1 MSYKPDESVLMAY
14 LYDELSGEERV
25 LVEKYLLENPT
36 AKKELEAL
44 QGLRKMMSVVPDKE
58 VIAPPIVVEDSKQ
71 RFFWN
76 APFPIGIGIKTITS
90 IAASLLLLMIAGKI
104 MDVQVNYSG
113 NEVSI
118 RFGEPVH
125 KVTEQPQPGLT
136 AEEVQNMINSSVA
149 QNNQLVQASLNE
161 SQLKLDASIKK
172 NLAMNSNKINDLVQQ
187 ASRAS
192 QDEIREFVASLQ
204 NQNQQLVKDYFQLS
218 TSDQQ
223 KYIEGLLVDFSKYL
237 QQQRN
242 NDLETLNTRLTG
254 LEQNTT
260 VFKQETEQILASI
273 ISNAA
278 PAGNTRK
285 NY

>member
-36 AKKELEAL
+36 AMKELEAL
-44 QGLRKMMSVVPDKE
+44 QHLRKMMSTISDKE

-76 APFPIGIGIKTITS
+76 APYFKTITS

-113 NEVSI
+113 NEVNMS
-118 RFGEPVH
+118 FGKPTTE
-125 KVTEQPQPGLT
+125 KIIEQPRQQGLT
-136 AEEVQNMINSSVA
+136 AEEVQAMINSSVA
-149 QNNQLVQASLNE
+149 QNNQVVQASLNE
-161 SQLKLDASIKK
+161 SQRKLDASISK
-172 NLAMNSNKINDLVQQ
+172 NLAMTSSKINNLVEQ
-187 ASRAS
+187 ASKAS
-192 QDEIREFVASLQ
+192 QEDIRQYVVGLQ

-223 KYIEGLLVDFSKYL
+223 KYIEGLLVDFAKYIK
-237 QQQRN
+237 QQHN
-242 NDLETLNTRLTG
+242 NDLETLNIRLTG

-273 ISNAA
+273 ISNAT
-278 PAGNTRK
+278 PANTRK

>member
-1 MSYKPDESVLMAY
+1 MSYKPDESLLMAY

-36 AKKELEAL
+36 AMKELESL
-44 QGLRKMMSVVPDKE
+44 QYLRKMMSTVSDKE
-58 VIAPPIVVEDSKQ
+58 VIAPPIVVEESKQ
-71 RFFWN
+71 RFLWN
-76 APFPIGIGIKTITS
+76 APYFKTITS

-113 NEVSI
+113 NEVSVS
-118 RFGEPVH
+118 FGKPAVDGIV
-125 KVTEQPQPGLT
+125 KQPIAQGLT
-136 AEEVQNMINSSVA
+136 AEEVQNMINSSMA
-149 QNNQLVQASLNE
+149 QNNQVVQASITE
-161 SQLKLDASIKK
+161 SQKKLDASISK
-172 NLAMNSNKINDLVQQ
+172 NLAMNSSKINDLVQQ

-192 QDEIREFVASLQ
+192 QDEIRQFVASLQ
-204 NQNQQLVKDYFQLS
+204 NQNQELVKDYFQLS

-254 LEQNTT
+254 LEQNAT

-273 ISNAA
+273 ISNAT
-278 PAGNTRK
+278 PANTRK

>member
-14 LYDELSGEERV
+14 LYDELPGEERV

-36 AKKELEAL
+36 AMKELESL
-44 QGLRKMMSVVPDKE
+44 QHLRKMMSVVADKE

-71 RFFWN
+71 RFFWS
-76 APFPIGIGIKTITS
+76 APYFKTITS

-104 MDVQVNYSG
+104 MGVQVNYSS
-113 NEVSI
+113 NEVSMS
-118 RFGEPVH
+118 FGEPGR
-125 KVTEQPQPGLT
+125 KVSEKPLQQGLT

-149 QNNQLVQASLNE
+149 QNNQVVQATLTE

-172 NLAMNSNKINDLVQQ
+172 NLAMNSTKINDLVQQ

-192 QDEIREFVASLQ
+192 QNEIQQFVAGLQ

-218 TSDQQ
+218 TADQQ

-278 PAGNTRK
+278 PSGNTSK

>member
-14 LYDELSGEERV
+14 LYDELSGEEKV

-36 AKKELEAL
+36 AVKELESL
-44 QGLRKMMSVVPDKE
+44 QHLRKMLSTISDKE
-58 VIAPPIVVEDSKQ
+58 VIAPPIVVEDNNQ

-76 APFPIGIGIKTITS
+76 APYFKTIS
-90 IAASLLLLMIAGKI
+90 AIAASLLLLMVAGNV

-113 NEVSI
+113 NEVSMS
-118 RFGEPVH
+118 FGKPTVD
-125 KVTEQPQPGLT
+125 KIVEQPLQQSLS
-136 AEEVQNMINSSVA
+136 AAQVQSMINNSMQ

-161 SQLKLDASIKK
+161 SQQKLDASISK
-172 NLAMNSNKINDLVQQ
+172 NLAMNSAKINNLVQQ

-192 QDEIREFVASLQ
+192 QDEIRQFVAGLQ

-218 TSDQQ
+218 ASDQQ
-223 KYIEGLLVDFSKYL
+223 KYIEGLLIDFAKYL

-242 NDLETLNTRLTG
+242 NDLETLQTRLTG

-273 ISNAA
+273 ISNSNS
-278 PAGNTRK
+278 GNANK

>member
-36 AKKELEAL
+36 AMKELESL
-44 QGLRKMMSVVPDKE
+44 QHLRKMMSTVSDKE
-58 VIAPPIVVEDSKQ
+58 VIAPPIVVEETNQ

-76 APFPIGIGIKTITS
+76 TTYFKTITS

-113 NEVSI
+113 NEVSMS
-118 RFGEPVH
+118 FGKPAVNAI
-125 KVTEQPQPGLT
+125 TEQPIQQGLS
-136 AEEVQNMINSSVA
+136 AEQVQNMINSSMS

-161 SQLKLDASIKK
+161 TQAKLDASIKK
-172 NLAMNSNKINDLVQQ
+172 NLALNSTKINNLVQQ
-187 ASRAS
+187 ASAAS
-192 QDEIREFVASLQ
+192 QDEIRQFVASLQ

-223 KYIEGLLVDFSKYL
+223 KYIEGLLVDFSKYM
-237 QQQRN
+237 QQQHN

-273 ISNAA
+273 ISN
-278 PAGNTRK
+278 GNSANPNK
-285 NY
+285 SY

>member
-14 LYDELSGEERV
+14 LYDELPGEERV

-36 AKKELEAL
+36 AMKELESL
-44 QGLRKMMSVVPDKE
+44 QHLRKVMSVVADKE

-76 APFPIGIGIKTITS
+76 TPYVKTITS

-104 MDVQVNYSG
+104 MGVQVNYSG
-113 NEVSI
+113 NTVSMS
-118 RFGEPVH
+118 FGKPIDLH
-125 KVTEQPQPGLT
+125 KDIDQPAQQGLST
-136 AEEVQNMINSSVA
+136 EEVQAMINSSVA
-149 QNNQLVQASLNE
+149 QNNQLVQASLTE
-161 SQLKLDASIKK
+161 SQKKLDASISK
-172 NLAMNSNKINDLVQQ
+172 NLAMNSAKINDLVQQ

-192 QDEIREFVASLQ
+192 QDQIQQFVAGLQ

-218 TSDQQ
+218 TADQQ

-237 QQQRN
+237 QQQRS
-242 NDLETLNTRLTG
+242 NDLETLNIRLTG

-278 PAGNTRK
+278 PSGNASK

>member
-14 LYDELSGEERV
+14 LYDELSGEEKV

-36 AKKELEAL
+36 AMKELESI
-44 QGLRKMMSVVPDKE
+44 QHLRKMMSTISDKE
-58 VIAPPIVVEDSKQ
+58 VIAPPIVVEDGKQ

-76 APFPIGIGIKTITS
+76 APYFKTITS

-104 MDVQVNYSG
+104 MDVQVSYSG
-113 NEVSI
+113 NEVSMS
-118 RFGEPVH
+118 FGKPASA
-125 KVTEQPQPGLT
+125 KINEQPLQPGLT
-136 AEEVQNMINSSVA
+136 ADEVQAMINSTVA
-149 QNNQLVQASLNE
+149 QNNQVVQASLNE
-161 SQLKLDASIKK
+161 SQRKLDASISK
-172 NLAMNSNKINDLVQQ
+172 NLAMNSSKINNLVQQ
-187 ASRAS
+187 ASKAS
-192 QDEIREFVASLQ
+192 QEDIRQFVAGLQ

-223 KYIEGLLVDFSKYL
+223 KYIEGLLVDFAKYIK
-237 QQQRN
+237 QQHN

-273 ISNAA
+273 ISN
-278 PAGNTRK
+278 GTSENTRK

>member
-14 LYDELSGEERV
+14 LYDELSGEEKEI
-25 LVEKYLLENPT
+25 VEKYLRENPS
-36 AKKELEAL
+36 ALKELDSL
-44 QGLRKMMSVVPDKE
+44 RHLRKMLSTVEDKE
-58 VIAPPIVVEDSKQ
+58 VIAPPIVIEDSNQ

-76 APFPIGIGIKTITS
+76 TPYIKTIVS
-90 IAASLLLLMIAGKI
+90 IAASLLLLMIAGKVLDI
-104 MDVQVNYSG
+104 QVNYG
-113 NEVSI
+113 NKQLSFGFGAPVKEVVT
-118 RFGEPVH
+118 PV
-125 KVTEQPQPGLT
+125 TPGLT
-136 AEEVQNMINSSVA
+136 ADDVQQMINSSMQ
-149 QNNQLVQASLNE
+149 QNNQVVQASLKE
-161 SQLKLDASIKK
+161 SQEKLDASISK
-172 NLAMNSNKINDLVQQ
+172 NLAINSTKINNLVQQ

-192 QDEIREFVASLQ
+192 QDEIRQFVAGLQ

-218 TSDQQ
+218 TADQQ

-242 NDLETLNTRLTG
+242 NDLETIQTRMAG

-273 ISNAA
+273 ISNGK
-278 PAGNTRK
+278 GNTNK

>member
-1 MSYKPDESVLMAY
+1 MSYRPDESVLMAY

-36 AKKELEAL
+36 AMKELESL
-44 QGLRKMMSVVPDKE
+44 QHLRKMMSTISDKE

-76 APFPIGIGIKTITS
+76 APYFKTITS

-104 MDVQVNYSG
+104 MDVRVNYSG
-113 NEVSI
+113 NEVSMS
-118 RFGEPVH
+118 FGKPAVE
-125 KVTEQPQPGLT
+125 KIIGQPLQKGLT
-136 AEEVQNMINSSVA
+136 AEEVQAMINSSVA
-149 QNNQLVQASLNE
+149 QNNQVVQASLNE
-161 SQLKLDASIKK
+161 SQRKLDASISK
-172 NLAMNSNKINDLVQQ
+172 NLAMNSTKINDLVQQ
-187 ASRAS
+187 ASKAS
-192 QDEIREFVASLQ
+192 QEDIRQFVAGLQ

-218 TSDQQ
+218 TADQQ
-223 KYIEGLLVDFSKYL
+223 KYIEGLLVDFAKYIK
-237 QQQRN
+237 QQHN

-273 ISNAA
+273 ISNGT
-278 PAGNTRK
+278 PENTRK

>member
-36 AKKELEAL
+36 AMKELESL
-44 QGLRKMMSVVPDKE
+44 QHLRKMMSTISDKE
-58 VIAPPIVVEDSKQ
+58 VIAPPIVVEETNQ

-76 APFPIGIGIKTITS
+76 APYFKTIS
-90 IAASLLLLMIAGKI
+90 AIAASLLLLMVAGKI
-104 MDVQVNYSG
+104 MDVQLNYSG
-113 NEVSI
+113 NEVSMS
-118 RFGEPVH
+118 FGKPAVNAIA
-125 KVTEQPQPGLT
+125 EQSLPQGLS
-136 AEEVQNMINSSVA
+136 AEQVQNMINSSMA

-161 SQLKLDASIKK
+161 SQEKLDASIKK
-172 NLAMNSNKINDLVQQ
+172 NLAMNSSKINGLVQQ

-192 QDEIREFVASLQ
+192 QDEIRQYVAGLQ

-218 TSDQQ
+218 AADQQ
-223 KYIEGLLVDFSKYL
+223 KYIEGLLVDFAKYV
-237 QQQRN
+237 QQQHN

-260 VFKQETEQILASI
+260 VFKQETQQILASI
-273 ISNAA
+273 ISNST
-278 PAGNTRK
+278 PETTRK